1 MAGGIY
7 FWNTC
12 ATQQAVNPGTVGANS
27 TANISVSLPG
37 LLATDIILAAIKP
50 TYTAGLDVGN
60 GTVTGAGTANLL
72 FQNSTSSGITPGS
85 EQYKFVIYRSELPPG
100 TADGLSNGNVIFK

>member
-12 ATQQAVNPGTVGANS
+12 ATQQSVNPGTVNANS
-27 TANISVSLPG
+27 TANITVSLPG
-37 LLATDIILAAIKP
+37 LLPTDIIIATVKP

-60 GTVTGAGTANLL
+60 GIAGTGSATIL
-72 FQNSTSSGITPGS
+72 FQNSTAGNITPGA
-85 EQYKFVIYRSELPPG
+85 EQYKFVIYRAELPPG
-100 TADGLSNGNVIFK
+100 TPDGLSNGSVIFK

>member
-12 ATQQAVNPGTVGANS
+12 ATQQSVNPGAVGANS
-27 TANISVSLPG
+27 TANITVSLPG
-37 LLATDIILAAIKP
+37 LLSTDIVLATIKP

-60 GTVTGAGTANLL
+60 AIAGNGSATIL
-72 FQNSTSSGITPGS
+72 FQNSTASPISPGA
-85 EQYKFVIYRSELPPG
+85 EQYKFVIYRAELPPG
-100 TADGLSNGNVIFK
+100 TPDGLSNGAVIFK